1 MACKYTVSGDEY
13 HGMLGVNLGV
23 RQTMSLLNL
32 KGYDLEDDGRL
43 EQQIRNLKEGQLLA
57 VDAELPGP
65 DYAAVTVGRMP
76 DNNRYGYTFKTRDFY
91 NNENDEDGDIM
102 PVPGEPEQTRK
113 KARTMPRKY
122 TVGGDEYH
130 GMLGVNLTMEETMS
144 LLHSK
149 GYGLEDDG
157 RLEKTIKTMAEG
169 ELSAVSVSTPI
180 LDYATVTVGRLP
192 DNDKPGYTFKT
203 RSLNNDDDRK
213 QPRQE

>member
-13 HGMLGVNLGV
+13 HGMLGVNLGI

-43 EQQIRNLKEGQLLA
+43 EQQIGNLKEGQLLA

-76 DNNRYGYTFKTRDFY
+76 DNNRHGYTFKTRDFY
-91 NNENDEDGDIM
+91 NNENSEDNDTM
-102 PVPGEPEQTRK
+102 TVAGEPEQTRK

-122 TVGGDEYH
+122 TVGGDDYH
-130 GMLGVNLTMEETMS
+130 EMLGVNLTMEETMS

-157 RLEKTIKTMAEG
+157 QLEQAINALAEG
-169 ELSAVSVSTPI
+169 ELSSVSVSTPI
-180 LDYATVTVGRLP
+180 LDYAAVTVGRMP

-203 RSLNNDDDRK
+203 QDPHNDDRNT
-213 QPRQE
+213 RQE

>member
-13 HGMLGVNLGV
+13 HGMLGVNLGI

-32 KGYDLEDDGRL
+32 KGYDLEDDGKL

-76 DNNRYGYTFKTRDFY
+76 DNNRHGYTFKTRDFY
-91 NNENDEDGDIM
+91 NNENNEDKDTM
-102 PVPGEPEQTRK
+102 PAAGEPEQTRK

-122 TVGGDEYH
+122 TVGGDDYH

-149 GYGLEDDG
+149 GYGLEDEG

-180 LDYATVTVGRLP
+180 LDYAAVTVGRLP

-203 RSLNNDDDRK
+203 QDPHNDDRK
-213 QPRQE
+213 QPNQE

>member
-13 HGMLGVNLGV
+13 HGMLGVNLGI

-43 EQQIRNLKEGQLLA
+43 EQQIGNLKEGQLLA
-57 VDAELPGP
+57 VDAEIPGP

-76 DNNRYGYTFKTRDFY
+76 DNNRHGYTFKTRDFY
-91 NNENDEDGDIM
+91 NNEDNENKDIT
-102 PVPGEPEQTRK
+102 PVADAPEQTRK

-122 TVGGDEYH
+122 TVGGDDYH

-157 RLEKTIKTMAEG
+157 RLEKTIKTMAED

-180 LDYATVTVGRLP
+180 LDYAAVTVGRMP
-192 DNDKPGYTFKT
+192 DNNRHGYTFKT
-203 RSLNNDDDRK
+203 QDPHNDDRK